1 MAETQVVRENGK
13 WRYSEAKVETL
24 RGVPKKV
31 LSSFLDFF
39 LLSNPK
45 TSTMKAFLDGGLA
58 LLTLRA
64 RTIL

>member
-13 WRYSEAKVETL
+13 WRYSEAKVETP

-39 LLSNPK
+39 Y
-45 TSTMKAFLDGGLA
+45 FLIQK
-58 LLTLRA
+58 RQQWKHF
-64 RTIL
+64 